1 MSDRLPDDLPPELL
15 AAYADGELGPRDRA
29 RVERWLADRPE
40 ARETLDEQE
49 SLSPKNVEFWQAVSP
64 PEPSRR
70 QWAAALR
77 GIHGRS
83 RIPATRRWLPW
94 VGSLALAATATAA
107 TVFFALP
114 PANLPAPSV
123 PAAAPPLAGPDDE
136 PYAMASADEVQ
147 IISLP
152 EEAAHLLVVGEH
164 PLRGQ
169 AVVLAKADEIE
180 FLGIGTDLAGRFPE
194 LPTELAPDD
203 APMIW
208 APRDP

>member
-1 MSDRLPDDLPPELL
+1 MTDRLPDDLPPESL
-15 AAYADGELGPRDRA
+15 AAYADGELGPADQA
-29 RVERWLADRPE
+29 HVERWLADHPE
-40 ARETLDEQE
+40 ARELLEDQE
-49 SLSPKNVEFWQAVSP
+49 SLGPKNIEFWQAVRP

-70 QWAAALR
+70 QWAAARR
-77 GIHGRS
+77 GISGRA
-83 RIPATRRWLPW
+83 RGPAARRWLPW
-94 VGSLALAATATAA
+94 VGSLAFAATATAA

-114 PANLPAPSV
+114 PVNQPAPAPV
-123 PAAAPPLAGPDDE
+123 AAPQPAGRDDE

-169 AVVLAKADEIE
+169 MVVLAKSDEVE

-194 LPTELAPDD
+194 FPTDVAPDD